1 MSKKNTFTSLPK
13 IVFGSKTMVEH
24 LYVISFQT
32 KWKIHLLLRRND
44 VSNEMKIE
52 GCDDE
57 TKESL
62 KKKMKQITDSLFSF
76 EKTNDKNNILREM
89 SDLIFSPEFVK
100 DMNKEKYILP
110 IKNKKMLQL
119 KTLEVV
125 DRTELHKFDYE
136 CDAMYKELTETED
149 EDINK

>member
-1 MSKKNTFTSLPK
+1 M
-13 IVFGSKTMVEH
+13 
-24 LYVISFQT
+24 
-32 KWKIHLLLRRND
+32 LLRRND

-100 DMNKEKYILP
+100 DMNKEY
-110 IKNKKMLQL
+110 QS
-119 KTLEVV
+119 
-125 DRTELHKFDYE
+125 RTKRCY
-136 CDAMYKELTETED
+136 
-149 EDINK
+149 N